1 MARTLSLFTFKF
13 RSGRRVLPQRREWR
27 EGALFSAQDGRA
39 GKQAQGGAGKESF
52 PAPSRD
58 QIGPSELVRL
68 ERQPRSELICAR
80 AACSEDLVVTV
91 DRLAKGCR
99 LSWERLARR
108 RSPQLVE
115 HAAVL
120 REVRNVDKHGR
131 MHDKDTT

>member
-68 ERQPRSELICAR
+68 ERQPRRELICAR
-80 AACSEDLVVTV
+80 AACSEDLVDPVA
-91 DRLAKGCR
+91 RLAKGCR

-108 RSPQLVE
+108 RSHQLVQP
-115 HAAVL
+115 APVTG
-120 REVRNVDKHGR
+120 EVSNVENIESLSDQ
-131 MHDKDTT
+131 